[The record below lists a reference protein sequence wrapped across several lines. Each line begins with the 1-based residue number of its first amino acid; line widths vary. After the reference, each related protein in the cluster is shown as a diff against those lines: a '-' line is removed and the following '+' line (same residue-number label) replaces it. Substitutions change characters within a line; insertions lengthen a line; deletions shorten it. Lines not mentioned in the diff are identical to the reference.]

1 MYCAHRNEKSPDLEI
16 VFQSNNE
23 TPELNPRQLNNE
35 TSELNTR
42 QPNNRAVGTSDNPG
56 VPVLF
61 DVHNL
66 PPLVE
71 TGLTDLPKSGGVM
84 TPPSPL
90 NNETPEL
97 NARQEEIS
105 NLKSPPPYPYTFP
118 PPPYPQYQKTLAVT
132 TLRSGHIAPIKL
144 PDQPLDLSKVVI
156 DKEKYF
162 KSIPFIPL
170 TELDKRRTRFCDFP
184 GCAKGYTKGSH
195 LKAHQRLHTGKLFTY
210 FARISRVLPR
220 DLSRDD
226 WIK

>member
-1 MYCAHRNEKSPDLEI
+1 M
-16 VFQSNNE
+16 
-23 TPELNPRQLNNE
+23 
-35 TSELNTR
+35 SE
-42 QPNNRAVGTSDNPG
+42 NPG

-61 DVHNL
+61 DGHNL
-66 PPLVE
+66 PPLV
-71 TGLTDLPKSGGVM
+71 DVSKSGGAM
-84 TPPSPL
+84 TPPAPPGATPL

-97 NARQEEIS
+97 NARQEETS
-105 NLKSPPPYPYTFP
+105 NLRSTPPPPYPYPFP
-118 PPPYPQYQKTLAVT
+118 PPPYPPYQKTLSVT

-170 TELDKRRTRFCDFP
+170 TDLDKRRTRFCDFP

-210 FARISRVLPR
+210 LAHIHT
-220 DLSRDD
+220 
-226 WIK
+226 

>member
-1 MYCAHRNEKSPDLEI
+1 M
-16 VFQSNNE
+16 
-23 TPELNPRQLNNE
+23 NP
-35 TSELNTR
+35 R
-42 QPNNRAVGTSDNPG
+42 QPNN
-56 VPVLF
+56 
-61 DVHNL
+61 
-66 PPLVE
+66 E
-71 TGLTDLPKSGGVM
+71 TQ
-84 TPPSPL
+84 
-90 NNETPEL
+90 EL
-97 NARQEEIS
+97 NARQEETS
-105 NLKSPPPYPYTFP
+105 NLRSTPPPPYPYPFP
-118 PPPYPQYQKTLAVT
+118 PPPYPPYQKTLAVT

-170 TELDKRRTRFCDFP
+170 TDLDKRRTRICDFP

-210 FARISRVLPR
+210 FARISSVLPR